1 MQEAPGKAYRALKK
15 LGASPG
21 DADQESGFMIPS
33 HVEQNLSAKQS
44 AEKLGEYFSTI
55 SQQYALLD
63 IDKLEERVKNK
74 STSTLMFFSK
84 ARSPDIVN
92 IFCQP
97 LIFLIFFK
105 NQFICLITLFRCLF
119 SCPV

>member
-1 MQEAPGKAYRALKK
+1 MQEAPVKAYRALKK
-15 LGASPG
+15 LGASPE

-44 AEKLGEYFSTI
+44 AVKLAEYFSTI
-55 SQQYALLD
+55 TQQYAPLD
-63 IDKLEERVKNK
+63 IDKLEERVRNK

-84 ARSPDIVN
+84 AWSPDIGN

-97 LIFLIFFK
+97 LILMIFF
-105 NQFICLITLFRCLF
+105 F
-119 SCPV
+119 